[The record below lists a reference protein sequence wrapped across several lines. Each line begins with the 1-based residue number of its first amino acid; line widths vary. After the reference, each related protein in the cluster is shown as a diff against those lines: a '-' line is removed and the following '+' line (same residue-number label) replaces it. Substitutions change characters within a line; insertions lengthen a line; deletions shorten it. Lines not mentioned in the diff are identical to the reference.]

1 MYKVI
6 KHFTD
11 LQDKNHPYNVGDI
24 FPRKGLEVKPDRLAE
39 LAGSNNKQK
48 TPLIKLV
55 EDDAEQEAEQ
65 EQETEGEQDAE
76 QEAEKPKRGRKAAD
90 K

>member
-24 FPRKGLEVKPDRLAE
+24 FPREGLEVKPERLAE
-39 LAGSNNKQK
+39 LAGSGNRQGV
-48 TPLIKLV
+48 PLIKLV
-55 EDDAEQEAEQ
+55 EQEAEQ
-65 EQETEGEQDAE
+65 EQAAEGEQEAE
-76 QEAEKPKRGRKAAD
+76 QEAEKPKRGRKAAE

>member
-11 LQDKNHPYNVGDI
+11 LQDNNHPYNVGDI
-24 FPRKGLEVKPDRLAE
+24 FPREGLEVKPERFAE

-48 TPLIKLV
+48 TPLIELV
-55 EDDAEQEAEQ
+55 EPENQ
-65 EQETEGEQDAE
+65 EQDAE
-76 QEAEKPKRGRKAAD
+76 QEAEKPKRGRKAAE